1 MIKESGQDNAMLST
15 VGQMSLCFTE
25 TIILSGLAILAYFV
39 GTNVFYVI
47 FILSIISTLDIQ
59 LLLTKSKEK
68 A

>member
-25 TIILSGLAILAYFV
+25 TILSGLAILAYFV

-47 FILSIISTLDIQ
+47 FVLSIISTLDIQ